1 MSYLR
6 PTLGVRAGGQEINQ
20 MAEKRHG
27 EIRTVSSAELQR
39 ALRTAGAGDE
49 RRRAPRV
56 PMRLAVELR
65 LAPGDLSKIYT
76 ENISEGGLL
85 FSIPAPVSLPG
96 TVDLTLQ
103 LPDGQTVELSGDLRH
118 IESKRGRC
126 YVGVQFTSISDEVRR
141 KFEDA
146 LLTTN

>member
-1 MSYLR
+1 
-6 PTLGVRAGGQEINQ
+6 

-39 ALRTAGAGDE
+39 ALRTGVGGDE

-65 LAPGDLSKIYT
+65 LSRGDLPKIYT

-85 FSIPAPVSLPG
+85 FSVAAPVNLPG

-118 IESKRGRC
+118 IESKQGRC
-126 YVGVQFTSISDEVRR
+126 YVGVQFTSISDEARR